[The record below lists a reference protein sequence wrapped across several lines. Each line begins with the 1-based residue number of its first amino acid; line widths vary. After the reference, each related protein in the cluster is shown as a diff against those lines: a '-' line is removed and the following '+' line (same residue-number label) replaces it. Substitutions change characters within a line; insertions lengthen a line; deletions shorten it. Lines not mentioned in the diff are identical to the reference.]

1 MGIKQIAKL
10 ANVSIGTVDRVIHK
24 RPGVSKETK
33 AKILKIIE
41 ETGYTKNT
49 TASRLKLASI
59 KKIKFAVLLPET
71 KKEWNYWKLP
81 IQGINNAVN
90 ELKEMGVAVDFLYF
104 TDSNTY
110 TKSIEFIFLKEYN
123 AIITVPFFKKESN
136 TLLQKAAKK
145 KTTVVFLD
153 TEIDLE
159 KNAHF
164 IRQNSHQAGK
174 VAGRLLYG
182 LVGADGEY
190 LVINKQNDKG
200 TLVNNLQREDGF
212 KEFIKSVQYKK
223 EILSKSYIFKKDFNL
238 CPDLITWLKTKSLKG
253 IFVTNSKSHIIVKA
267 LNKEGITNTQIIG
280 FDLNDKN
287 INCLK
292 NEEISFLINQQ
303 PELQGYMAIKN
314 LFNHIAKQ
322 ETLKTNYNIPIDII
336 LKENLLTS

>member
-24 RPGVSKETK
+24 RPGVSKETEK
-33 AKILKIIE
+33 KILKIIK

-81 IQGINNAVN
+81 IQGINNAVS
-90 ELKEMGVAVDFLYF
+90 ELKEMGVAVDFLHF
-104 TDSNTY
+104 KDSKTY
-110 TKSIEFIFLKEYN
+110 RKEIESIFLKEYN
-123 AIITVPFFKKESN
+123 AIITVPFFKTESN
-136 TLLQKAAKK
+136 ILLQKAAKK
-145 KTTVVFLD
+145 QTSVVFLD

-159 KNAHF
+159 DNAHF
-164 IRQNSHQAGK
+164 IRQNSHQAGM

-182 LVGADGEY
+182 LVGTDGEY
-190 LVINKQNDKG
+190 LIINKQNDKG
-200 TLVNNLQREDGF
+200 TLVNNLQREGGF
-212 KEFIKSVQYKK
+212 KEFIKTVAYKK
-223 EILSKSYIFKKDFNL
+223 EILSKSYFLKNDYKL
-238 CPDLITWLKTKSLKG
+238 SPELITWLKTESPKG
-253 IFVTNSKSHIIVKA
+253 IFVTNSKSHIIAKA
-267 LNKEGITNTQIIG
+267 LKKEKVTNTQIIG
-280 FDLNDKN
+280 FDLNEEN

-303 PELQGYMAIKN
+303 PVLQGYMAIKN